1 MNQDCVICFN
11 ETESVENPL
20 CKGNIIFDTVCNCKY
35 FVHKECIEQWNE
47 IKSTGHLCI
56 ICNSPMKPII
66 QETVLEI
73 ENSVELIETRP
84 VEPYF
89 ITRNIQYNINNY
101 DNDDND
107 DNCSNDEIKKIFL
120 LIICVVFGFFIIV
133 SNYY

>member
-35 FVHKECIEQWNE
+35 FVHKECIEKWNK

-56 ICNSPMKPII
+56 ICNSPMKAITQDNII
-66 QETVLEI
+66 EI
-73 ENSVELIETRP
+73 ENSNEIVETRP

-101 DNDDND
+101 DNDDN
-107 DNCSNDEIKKIFL
+107 CSNDEIKKIFL
-120 LIICVVFGFFIIV
+120 LIICVVFGLFIIV